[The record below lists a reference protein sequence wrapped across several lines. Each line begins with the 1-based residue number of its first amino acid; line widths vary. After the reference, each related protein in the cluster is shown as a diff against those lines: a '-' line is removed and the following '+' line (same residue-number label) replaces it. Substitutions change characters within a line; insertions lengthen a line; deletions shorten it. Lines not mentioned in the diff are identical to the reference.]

1 MDVNEAHARRLKTLL
16 EQGFEFGTYPLFEGH
31 IAVKKYGCAA
41 LLKPVSNDRL
51 EISAQPG
58 YLVEGN
64 IAVKIQQGGEEWF
77 VWKSHR
83 LPATPERQQ
92 QLRRFEEEL
101 RRILEE

>member
-1 MDVNEAHARRLKTLL
+1 MDVSEAHARRLKTLL
-16 EQGFEFGTYPLFEGH
+16 EQGFEFGTYTLFEGH

-51 EISAQPG
+51 EIAAQPG

-64 IAVKIQQGGEEWF
+64 IAVKVQQGGEEWF

-83 LPATPERQQ
+83 LPAPPERQQ
-92 QLRRFEEEL
+92 QLLRFEEEL
-101 RRILEE
+101 RRLLPE

>member
-1 MDVNEAHARRLKTLL
+1 MDVSEAYARRLKTLL
-16 EQGFEFGTYPLFEGH
+16 EQGFEFRTYPLFEGH

-41 LLKPVSNDRL
+41 LLKPLSNGRL
-51 EISAQPG
+51 EIAAQPG

-64 IAVKIQQGGEEWF
+64 IAVKVQQGREEWF

-83 LPATPERQQ
+83 IPATSERQQ

-101 RRILEE
+101 RRLLPE